1 MSRINDILNQTSFA
15 KEDILY
21 LLNTKEEEAKL
32 LFDKGLEVKLK
43 NIDNKVRLR
52 GLIEYSN
59 ICRKNCYYCGLRRGN
74 SNVDKYTLTD
84 QEVFSCIRKAIKFR
98 YGSIAIQ
105 SGERQDNAF
114 IDKIEYLIRQIK
126 EISNNKIGITLSLG
140 EQTYQTYQRW
150 FKAGAHRYLLRI
162 EASNKDLFYKI
173 HPKDDHHSYQER
185 VRCIDDLQSIG
196 YQTGTGCMIGLPFQT
211 TEHLA
216 EDLLFFQTK
225 KVAMVG
231 MGPYIP
237 HNQTPLWKYRDL
249 IPSKKE
255 RMLLTLKMI
264 ATLRLMMPK
273 INMVSATANQTIDP
287 MGREKAIVCGA
298 NVIMPNLSPQEFRDQ
313 YSIYPDKACVNDQ
326 PEQCYQCLD
335 IRMKS
340 INHEILYDFWG
351 DSLAFFS

>member
-1 MSRINDILNQTSFA
+1 MSEINNILNKTNFT
-15 KEDILY
+15 KEDIVY
-21 LLNTKEEEAKL
+21 LLNTETQEAKL
-32 LFDKGLEVKLK
+32 LFDKALEVKLQ

-59 ICRKNCYYCGLRRGN
+59 ICRKNCYYCGLRKDN
-74 SNVDKYTLTD
+74 KDVNKYILTD
-84 QEVFSCIRKAIKFR
+84 EEVFSCIEGAIKFR
-98 YGSIAIQ
+98 YGSVAIQ
-105 SGERQDNAF
+105 AGERKDNDF
-114 IDKIEYLIRQIK
+114 VNKIEYLIKRIK
-126 EISNNKIGITLSLG
+126 EISDNKIGITLSLG
-140 EQTYQTYQRW
+140 EQTKQTYQRW
-150 FKAGAHRYLLRI
+150 FQAGAHRYLLRI

-173 HPKDDHHSYQER
+173 HPKDNNHSYEER
-185 VRCIDDLQSIG
+185 IRCIDDLQSIG

-211 TEHLA
+211 KEHLA
-216 EDLLFFQTK
+216 EDLLFFYNK

-237 HNQTPLWKYRDL
+237 HNQTPLWKYKDL
-249 IPSKKE
+249 IPPKKE

-264 ATLRLMMPK
+264 AILRLMMPK
-273 INMVSATANQTIDP
+273 INMVSATANQTLDAL
-287 MGREKAIVCGA
+287 GREKAIVCGA

-335 IRMKS
+335 MRMKS
-340 INHEILYDFWG
+340 INHEILYDSWG